1 MIVSVSA
8 PAFAATTDLT
18 DVTGLSFEYVGSVNK
33 YTDKMLTDKQP
44 KYLFKIDSTVTTAD
58 GKSDGKTYIL
68 LNRSNASADDGY
80 FVMVQE
86 GALSTQN
93 ASSATAQLRS
103 GYPGT
108 SSNQNDKAPT
118 AVFDT
123 EKEDSIAYYLNSD
136 SYISTQFP
144 VMSAGNYIKE
154 HTWYTESSGK
164 DTDTTTKK
172 PPYSSAAKIALPSV
186 TEYAAN
192 LDRIGILSDGYTTV
206 SFLTRTAHRDGGN
219 AKYNNNTYTTP
230 AIWSVSSSKSLGV
243 SAIVATYNSVER
255 PCFYLDE
262 DFFKNVKL
270 DMTLLKTD
278 GSAAAEVLKNI
289 ADKKGGLDALKQIY
303 KAEELAEIGI
313 SGSVKITNAT
323 LTGTGNCGDTLVA
336 TAETNLPEGN
346 EPAYEWVRVNADNTT
361 TTLDCTANSYTVK
374 FDDLG
379 ASIKCLIKVFD
390 GETLSDSKYTNAI
403 TTEAKPTFET
413 CASLK
418 ITADNSQG
426 VKTTP
431 EAYKFSFD
439 GSEFVLLK
447 SVNANENDGQ
457 FVATV
462 SNIINDVN
470 KADLNWYATDIL
482 ALKKFVYDPNNTDS
496 IANKINNEDFWNEK
510 TVSNT
515 TLIPNDMRSYL
526 EKHRWWNEQ
535 INTTDVYSQEA
546 FATESKVALLSYT
559 EYVRNINRIGY
570 NDTNSTRGILTRSA
584 FYKTSGGYTLENPNI
599 ITISANEDTGK
610 YRISNLTT
618 TSGDGKK
625 GLIGYYQNKKI
636 AFYLDP
642 SFFAE
647 QKVDFTS
654 ANTEVIAV
662 LKEALKGKSAGELV
676 GMGYTTEQIG
686 LISDAKIGKV
696 AMYGFTKGENGTIT
710 FTCKNMTSDDVSFI
724 PAAAAYD
731 NGAMI
736 SVYFANSA
744 VEIPAGET
752 KEVTVTLSTSGNA
765 QIKVFAWDKTN
776 LTPYAPVA
784 EVK

>member
-1 MIVSVSA
+1 MKKVLSLFLCILMLMSA
-8 PAFAATTDLT
+8 AIPAFAATEILSVDEVTRLGFGRFWGNDAVWGSSSTDRPKLDT
-18 DVTGLSFEYVGSVNK
+18 A
-33 YTDKMLTDKQP
+33 P
-44 KYLFKIDSTVTTAD
+44 AKYLFKTAD
-58 GKSDGKTYIL
+58 TTDKKEYIL
-68 LNRSNASADDGY
+68 LQNVNAGENDGY
-80 FVMVQE
+80 FVMLNE
-86 GALSTQN
+86 
-93 ASSATAQLRS
+93 
-103 GYPGT
+103 Y
-108 SSNQNDKAPT
+108 
-118 AVFDT
+118 T
-123 EKEDSIAYYLNSD
+123 EKGIVYD
-136 SYISTQFP
+136 T
-144 VMSAGNYIKE
+144 VAGNYKFDPEYTTSIASRINAE
-154 HTWYTESSGK
+154 DYITTNFPLMSSYINNHTWYTEHY
-164 DTDTTTKK
+164 DTDKETAYKTIC
-172 PPYSSAAKIALPSV
+172 KIALPSL
-186 TEYAAN
+186 TEYKLNA
-192 LDRIGILSDGYTTV
+192 DRIGLKIVNGSWW
-206 SFLTRTAHRDGGN
+206 TRTPYTDGKSVWILNCYDYNRKIEAKATNDEN
-219 AKYNNNTYTTP
+219 ANR
-230 AIWSVSSSKSLGV
+230 AI
-243 SAIVATYNSVER
+243 R

-262 DFFKNVKL
+262 SFFKNVKL
-270 DMTLLKTD
+270 DMTLLKTE
-278 GSAAAEVLKNI
+278 GSAAAEILKNI
-289 ADKKGGLDALKQIY
+289 ANTEDGLNALKNIY
-303 KAEELAEIGI
+303 TVAELAEIGI

-642 SFFAE
+642 LFFAE

-686 LISDAKIGKV
+686 YISDAKIGKV

-731 NGAMI
+731 NGAMV